1 MHENHRVDA
10 VSHRHERATLEVTDL
25 NVKFHL
31 EGGVG
36 DAVDNV
42 SFTVRKGETL
52 ALVGESGSGKSVTAR
67 ALMGLIEPPG
77 RIAGGSIRL
86 NGEELVGMSRK
97 RLRGMRGPSIAM
109 VFQDSLSALNP
120 VFTIG
125 QQLTETFR
133 THLGLNKREARRR
146 AIELLDQVRIP
157 DAARRIDQYPHEF
170 SGGMRQRAMIA
181 MSIAL
186 SPDILIADEPTTAL
200 DVTVQAQVMAL
211 IAELQREHNMGVILI
226 THDLGLVAQH
236 ADRVAVMYAG
246 QIAEETD
253 TATLFKNPAHG
264 YTAALLGAIPNYRVA
279 SDHLVT
285 IPGSA
290 PQILARTPGCAF
302 APRCTFASEVCF
314 AQAPEMTLVTP
325 THETHCHEWKR
336 VIDAK

>member
-1 MHENHRVDA
+1 MHTLNDQTQDPTLA
-10 VSHRHERATLEVTDL
+10 PATLEVSGL
-25 NVKFHL
+25 SVRFHL

-36 DAVDNV
+36 DAVKGV
-42 SFTVRKGETL
+42 SFDVRKGETL

-67 ALMGLIEPPG
+67 ALMGLVEAPG
-77 RIAGGSIRL
+77 RIASGSIRL
-86 NGEELVGMSRK
+86 NGEELVGMAPK
-97 RLRGMRGPSIAM
+97 RLRELRGPRIAM

-125 QQLTETFR
+125 QQLSEIFR
-133 THLGLNKREARRR
+133 THEGASRREARRR
-146 AIELLDQVRIP
+146 SIELLDQVRIP
-157 DAARRIDQYPHEF
+157 DATRRYDQYPHEY

-211 IAELQREHNMGVILI
+211 IAELRRERDMGVILI

-246 QIAEETD
+246 QIVEEAD
-253 TATLFKNPAHG
+253 TRTLFKESAHG
-264 YTAALLGAIPNYRVA
+264 YTHALLGAIPNYRVA
-279 SDHLVT
+279 GDRLVT

-290 PQILARTPGCAF
+290 PQILRRAPGCAF
-302 APRCTFASEVCF
+302 APRCAFATEQCRSE
-314 AQAPEMTLVTP
+314 QPDELSIGP
-325 THETHCHEWKR
+325 THVASCHEWKR
-336 VIDAK
+336 VQDAE